1 MGKLNLKNIIQ
12 SNQELGNLLEHF
24 QQLPGSS
31 LYIEDAHGLTLFG
44 HTVSSVSEKIPVES
58 EGNLLG
64 WVSGNA
70 GATLVADLLRMIV
83 NKELEKK
90 KLGAEVLNM
99 YQEVNLMF
107 NFAGKLAQAIEPAA
121 IAQITLEEAG
131 HVIRFAAG
139 WIIIW
144 DEKTK
149 QLNILASE
157 GLPLVN
163 KKLVFEYHQMLQN
176 ILLDGQSEIMSDLTE
191 LKQTGVITEEVNSL
205 IYSSLKVNR
214 RVMGAI
220 VLAHTEAELYQAN
233 DLKLLTTLAQQS
245 STTIESAMLY
255 EKNIQESREKEEAMR
270 KIYAAAGKF
279 VPFEFLRSLGR
290 EVITDVRLGD
300 QVEKI
305 VTVLFTDIR
314 GYTTIAEK
322 MTPAENFNFVCD
334 FNLMLGPI
342 IRGHSGFI
350 NQYLGDAIM
359 AIFPG
364 SPEDALAAAVEIE
377 VRVREFNERWTANGR
392 DPIKIGIGMHT
403 GPLIM
408 GITGDQDRM
417 DAATIS
423 DTVNTAS
430 RIESLTKYYKSS
442 IILSEATL
450 QHIAVHD
457 HFHFRPLG
465 RVRLKGKHE
474 PINIHE
480 CFSGNEAEEKNDKL
494 NTLPYFREGM
504 QLYLNRSFESAVN
517 SFQAGMVYFPTD
529 HAAKLFI
536 SNALNFLS
544 HGVPDDW
551 SGVEHIQVK

>member
-1 MGKLNLKNIIQ
+1 MGKLSLKNIIQ
-12 SNQELGNLLEHF
+12 SNKELGRLLDHF
-24 QQLPGSS
+24 QGLPGAS
-31 LYIEDAHGLTLFG
+31 LYIEDAKGIALFG
-44 HTVSSVSEKIPVES
+44 LPDSTDAEKIPIES
-58 EGNLLG
+58 DSSLLG
-64 WVSGNA
+64 WVTCNEQA
-70 GATLVADLLRMIV
+70 LLVADMLRMIV
-83 NKELEKK
+83 NKEQEKK

-163 KKLVFEYHQMLQN
+163 KRLVLEYHQMLQN
-176 ILLDGQSEIMSDLTE
+176 ILLDGQSEIMSDLSE
-191 LKQTGVITEEVNSL
+191 LKETGIIAEEVNSL
-205 IYSSLKVNR
+205 IFSSLKVNR

-220 VLAHTEAELYQAN
+220 VLAHTEADLYHAN

-334 FNLMLGPI
+334 FNLMMGPV
-342 IRGHSGFI
+342 IRSHSGFI

-364 SPEDALAAAVEIE
+364 SPGDALAAAVEIE
-377 VRVREFNERWTANGR
+377 VQVRNFNERWTMSGR
-392 DPIKIGIGMHT
+392 DPIRIGIGMHT

-450 QHIAVHD
+450 QHIAD
-457 HFHFRPLG
+457 NSHFHFRPLG

-474 PINIHE
+474 AINIHE
-480 CFSGNEAEEKNDKL
+480 CFSGNEADEKNDKL
-494 NTLPYFREGM
+494 ITLPYFTEGM
-504 QLYLNRSFESAVN
+504 HLYLNRSFESAIS
-517 SFQAGMVYFPTD
+517 SFRAGMEYFPTD

-536 SNALNFLS
+536 SNALNFLN